1 MFPVVPL
8 TSIPT
13 ISKDQMVEVDR
24 VMVDELGVSL
34 VQMMENAGRN
44 LARFTMD
51 TYIGK
56 DLADRVIVLAG
67 SGGNGGGG
75 LVAARRLA
83 GWDVPVSV
91 YLSRSA
97 ERYQSVIAHQL
108 QALVNTGVS
117 VESAGLPHTR
127 SEGSAVVLDCLV
139 GYSLGGAPR
148 GRVSDLIRWANDSDT
163 PVISL
168 DVPSGID
175 STTGEVFDPAVVANA
190 TLMLA
195 LPKSGLASSQAANN
209 VGDLF
214 VADIGVPAQLYR
226 TSFGLELENLFDTS
240 DIVHLR
246 D

>member
-24 VMVDELGVSL
+24 VMVDDLGIGL
-34 VQMMENAGRN
+34 IQMMENAGRN
-44 LARFTMD
+44 LARLTVAV
-51 TYIGK
+51 YLNSHPGE
-56 DLADRVIVLAG
+56 RVVILAG

-91 YLSRSA
+91 WLSKPAGQYRG
-97 ERYQSVIAHQL
+97 VIAHQL
-108 QALVNTGVS
+108 RTLKNVGVDI
-117 VESAGLPHTR
+117 ESQRMPTADRGDPI
-127 SEGSAVVLDCLV
+127 VVLDCLV

-148 GRVSDLIRWANDSDT
+148 GRVSDLIRWANNSDA

-175 STTGEVFDPAVVANA
+175 STTGEVFDPAVVADA

-195 LPKSGLASSQAANN
+195 LPKSGLASSQVANN
-209 VGDLF
+209 VGSLF

-240 DIVHLR
+240 DIVHLQ